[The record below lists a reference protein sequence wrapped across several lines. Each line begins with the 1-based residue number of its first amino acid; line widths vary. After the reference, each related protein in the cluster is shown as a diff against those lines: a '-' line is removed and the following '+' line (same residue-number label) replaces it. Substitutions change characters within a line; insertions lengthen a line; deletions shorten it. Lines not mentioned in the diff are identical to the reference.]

1 MRLLA
6 CKAYTKLQNTPPI
19 GGRKGFQSAKAVLRE
34 VELTKPKNDGP
45 ITLEELLS
53 ICDMEGN
60 AQNGGGAFKYEIHE
74 PNELWMKYDLV
85 KFDGRKVSL
94 NTRGLSGDIGGSA
107 SFVSPIGA
115 ARASQ
120 LSGGVM
126 SPSGF

>member
-1 MRLLA
+1 
-6 CKAYTKLQNTPPI
+6 
-19 GGRKGFQSAKAVLRE
+19 
-34 VELTKPKNDGP
+34 
-45 ITLEELLS
+45 
-53 ICDMEGN
+53 MEGN

-94 NTRGLSGDIGGSA
+94 STRGIPGDIGSSISA

-115 ARASQ
+115 TRASQ